1 MVEGQQLGGAM
12 AQVKVPKIPWQQ
24 LEEYIKTHDLSIGS
38 LISVKNAETLPLES
52 LEQGLPKAF
61 LTVRSSINKIFRDNN
76 INDEEK
82 EKVKVIVEA
91 VMSIQDEFL
100 TKRNKDSR
108 KIESIMS
115 SLKPSLEKSLD
126 KSMHSHIDGVLSQ
139 LAGMG
144 DFFESKFD

>member
-1 MVEGQQLGGAM
+1 M
-12 AQVKVPKIPWQQ
+12 
-24 LEEYIKTHDLSIGS
+24 
-38 LISVKNAETLPLES
+38 
-52 LEQGLPKAF
+52 PKAF
-61 LTVRSSINKIFRDNN
+61 QTVRSSINKIFRDNN